1 MSGVI
6 DLATALIGYRGLKLE
21 EIIKLLTDSVVV
33 LSNGEKAVELA
44 IFEEKVGLPDNFF
57 ANAIKKEPP
66 LRQQRRHQKQS
77 MDIQRIKYIIS
88 NHLIGINYKNISVYW
103 RR

>member
-57 ANAIKKEPP
+57 ANAIKEGAPTAATAEAYEKTNEFE
-66 LRQQRRHQKQS
+66 
-77 MDIQRIKYIIS
+77 
-88 NHLIGINYKNISVYW
+88 
-103 RR
+103 